1 MKNGGKNQSVAF
13 IILFSAY
20 IYIYIYASLASKLQ
34 NLLANGESIA
44 MVSVEGCRCISSDI
58 QQMVPFISRANID
71 IPHISGSLYIDQ
83 HLTVTLTSLNRKK
96 ANSKTLTEVVS

>member
-1 MKNGGKNQSVAF
+1 
-13 IILFSAY
+13 
-20 IYIYIYASLASKLQ
+20 
-34 NLLANGESIA
+34 

-83 HLTVTLTSLNRKK
+83 HLTDFNIAEPK
-96 ANSKTLTEVVS
+96 EG